1 MQHNYDLETIVASL
15 KGYEST
21 ANFTKEHPSMF
32 NWLSKHKIKLS
43 DIATPEQLHKSRI
56 GGTKPIVQC
65 DMDGNFVAEYN
76 SARDAI
82 GFDYKKISACCN
94 GTRKSHKGYKW
105 IFKKDYENQ

>member
-1 MQHNYDLETIVASL
+1 
-15 KGYEST
+15 
-21 ANFTKEHPSMF
+21 MF

-56 GGTKPIVQC
+56 GGNKPIVQC
-65 DMDGNFVAEYN
+65 DMDGNKIAEYR
-76 SARDAI
+76 SAREPI
-82 GFDYKKISACCN
+82 GFDYRKISACCN